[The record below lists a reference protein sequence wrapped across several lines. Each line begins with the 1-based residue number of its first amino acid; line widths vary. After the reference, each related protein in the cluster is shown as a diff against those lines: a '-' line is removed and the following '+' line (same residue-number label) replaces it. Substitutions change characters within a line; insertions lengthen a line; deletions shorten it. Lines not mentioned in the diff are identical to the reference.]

1 MTQAKR
7 VLSTPR
13 RTASKNRVKKIAKP
27 ASAESQEDRNLRHG
41 EDFRELE
48 TPIRDLGAMVDVV
61 MMIWRHPELGNGRHA
76 DRMHVA
82 LDKLEL
88 MTESM
93 VDDYTAKLEQK
104 AVAS

>member
-1 MTQAKR
+1 MIQADS
-7 VLSTPR
+7 VYSTPR
-13 RTASKNRVKKIAKP
+13 KPASKFKVKKLAKP
-27 ASAESQEDRNLRHG
+27 ASAESQEQRNLRYG
-41 EDFRELE
+41 EDFRDLE
-48 TPIRDLGAMVDVV
+48 TPIRNLGAMVDVV

-104 AVAS
+104 AVA